1 MTRDRRDAG
10 GPLPAVVAVLV
21 AAGVMSGWSLRG
33 GLPVPLVP
41 TTSAA
46 GPATPRGVVDAPL
59 AGAESTPAPATSGA
73 AGTSEAA
80 DEAAIAALRQRGL
93 RLPVDDA
100 DVERL
105 KGMFG
110 QSRGGSAAHEAV
122 DIVAPRDTP
131 IHAVDD
137 GTIAKLFT
145 SQAGG
150 LTVYQFDADQRF
162 CYYYA
167 HLERYATDLLDGQR
181 VTRGEV
187 IGYVGTSGNAPPD
200 TPHLHFAILQVG
212 ADHRWWGGRPIDPYL
227 VLSTH

>member
-10 GPLPAVVAVLV
+10 GRIPAVVAVL
-21 AAGVMSGWSLRG
+21 AATCVMTGWSLRG

-46 GPATPRGVVDAPL
+46 GSSPATG
-59 AGAESTPAPATSGA
+59 GAAATSD
-73 AGTSEAA
+73 AA
-80 DEAAIAALRQRGL
+80 DEAVITALRQRGL
-93 RLPVDDA
+93 RLPIDDA

-105 KGMFG
+105 KGMFARTRDG
-110 QSRGGSAAHEAV
+110 NPPHEAV

-150 LTVYQFDADQRF
+150 LTIYQFDLDQRF

-167 HLERYATDLLDGQR
+167 HLERYATGLVEGQR
-181 VTRGEV
+181 VARGDV
-187 IGYVGTSGNAPPD
+187 VGFVGTSGNAPPD
-200 TPHLHFAILQVG
+200 TPHLHFAISELDAERQ
-212 ADHRWWGGRPIDPYL
+212 WWSGRPIDPYL
-227 VLSTH
+227 VFK